1 MPWGIGLGKVWRRGF
16 WSSSWKS
23 LTPFTGWKMSTRRGW
38 EQGQRWGRRRGG
50 DLVKF
55 PNVKELSSSSRPRD
69 KFQDCIH
76 SLISLL
82 VFHFIQK
89 FRLLL
94 MWLRSELKM
103 WIKLCMQCMTWM
115 MSLLLQYKLAGFSL
129 AKAGWGT
136 SPIGQSTVRR
146 IDPLQTSLYF
156 HSSARVSNSWGKLH
170 N

>member
-1 MPWGIGLGKVWRRGF
+1 MGPQVQPKCSWHPKHMRNNWELKKRGYLIRF
-16 WSSSWKS
+16 GHTEALLLKKKRTLNGHFSHPAE
-23 LTPFTGWKMSTRRGW
+23 TDPY
-38 EQGQRWGRRRGG
+38 
-50 DLVKF
+50 
-55 PNVKELSSSSRPRD
+55 VKELSSSSRPGD

-82 VFHFIQK
+82 VFHFIKK

-156 HSSARVSNSWGKLH
+156 HSSARVSNSWG
-170 N
+170 